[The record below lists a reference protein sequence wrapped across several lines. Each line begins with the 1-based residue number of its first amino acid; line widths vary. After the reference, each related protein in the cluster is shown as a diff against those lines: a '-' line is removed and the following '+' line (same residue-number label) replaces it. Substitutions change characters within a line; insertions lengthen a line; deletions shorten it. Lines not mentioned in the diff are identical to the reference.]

1 MTSSQLQNQLEN
13 EIPITKTLGFK
24 INSLSLQE
32 AKCLLPLQPNIN
44 HKQTLFGGSQYSGC
58 ALACYSLFLFNVRG
72 LKETT
77 NNIVVSKAEISYKKP
92 VTEDAQIV
100 ATWLSDEER
109 VHFLESLQRKGKA
122 RVRLLARVI
131 GADDLLLSEFQ
142 GHFVVILK

>member
-1 MTSSQLQNQLEN
+1 MTSLQLQNQLEQ

-24 INSLSLQE
+24 VVSLNPSE

-58 ALACYSLFLFNVRG
+58 ALACYSLFLFNVRE

-92 VTEDAQIV
+92 VLEDANII
-100 ATWLSDEER
+100 ASWPSEEER
-109 VHFLESLQRKGKA
+109 SHFLESLERKGKA

-131 GADDLLLSEFQ
+131 SSDDLLLSEFQ